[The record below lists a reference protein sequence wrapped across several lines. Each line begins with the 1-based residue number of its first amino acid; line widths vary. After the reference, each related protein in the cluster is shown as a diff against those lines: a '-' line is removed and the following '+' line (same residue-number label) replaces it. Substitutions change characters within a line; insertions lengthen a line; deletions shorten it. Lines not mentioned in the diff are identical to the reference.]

1 VEKVSDPLRYIATGG
16 VDGEIP
22 NADIGTMLAK
32 YETSLISQNG
42 ARPRRR
48 YARRRTMI
56 YIVSYAGVSSSS
68 EARMVDI

>member
-16 VDGEIP
+16 VDGEIS
-22 NADIGTMLAK
+22 NADTGTVLAK
-32 YETSLISQNG
+32 YETGPMSQNG

-48 YARRRTMI
+48 SARRRTMI
-56 YIVSYAGVSSSS
+56 CIVSYAGVSSSS